1 MMKRW
6 RRPLIVL
13 AAALLAGALR
23 LPLESALTAQ
33 LRAAGLLA
41 APLPVGTRD
50 KIGQTSAAVALGGLR
65 TLVATFL
72 NLRAYTYFTETR
84 WDDVASTFDTIV
96 ELAPQTIYYWQ
107 TGAWH
112 QAYNASSYYRSDSE
126 LPPLRREAAW
136 RAAVLKGREFLERGI
151 RSNPGD
157 PKLNTCLGYLLTDHY
172 KSRAFR
178 DADATFLAA
187 AQAYQLAADAPDAL
201 PFLRRFQ
208 LYALARVA
216 DRQTEALA
224 LARQLYQNPGNRTP
238 TMQCVYFVLEVA
250 ANADLIDPQQFAVG
264 VFGTPEKAYA
274 TLANYWLRTSERL
287 PVDGVAKA
295 LKALEAQLAIASDKS
310 VFLQHPLH
318 YAADE

>member
-1 MMKRW
+1 VKRW
-6 RRPLIVL
+6 RRPLILLGAVL
-13 AAALLAGALR
+13 LTGAVR
-23 LPLESALTAQ
+23 LPLEAALTAE

-41 APLPVGTRD
+41 APLPVGTSD

-112 QAYNASSYYRSDSE
+112 QAYNAASYYQNDSH
-126 LPPLRREAAW
+126 LPPLRRDAAW

-151 RSNPGD
+151 RNNPSD
-157 PKLNTCLGYLLTDHY
+157 PKLNAYLGHLLTDPY
-172 KSRAFR
+172 KARIFR
-178 DADATFLAA
+178 NADATFLTAA
-187 AQAYQLAADAPDAL
+187 EAYQAAADAPDSL

-216 DRQTEALA
+216 DHRSEALA
-224 LARQLYQNPGNRTP
+224 LARQLYQNQGNRTP
-238 TMQCVYFVLEVA
+238 TLQCVYFVLEVA
-250 ANADLIDPQQFAVG
+250 ANPNLIDPATFALS
-264 VFGTPEKAYA
+264 VFGSPEKAYA
-274 TLANYWLRTSERL
+274 SLSNYWLRTSERL
-287 PVDGVAKA
+287 PVHGVASA
-295 LKALEAQLAIASDKS
+295 LKALEAQLAIGADKS
-310 VFLQHPLH
+310 VFLQHPLQD
-318 YAADE
+318 ATDE